1 MLRSIIIALLCLSL
15 GAAWAEGF
23 DASGGFSVALY
34 QPDFGPINESLQ
46 SLGMPEFDSPMVI
59 YGGQGFA
66 YVNRRLAIGGAGF
79 GGMASVSD
87 LENGYARTARFTIG
101 WGGVQ
106 FEYRLLELNRVDFF
120 AGGLVAWGG
129 VSIHLQKTRS
139 PMDWD
144 EIWNNYQAL
153 SDSSE
158 NISSEFTHSF
168 FLFQPRLGVR
178 VYLTNWM
185 ALGASIEVPL
195 SKLGSG
201 GWKLNEAD
209 VYNAP
214 EMDLIAPFYHFS
226 ILFGG

>member
-1 MLRSIIIALLCLSL
+1 MWRCIIISLLVLTLNS
-15 GAAWAEGF
+15 AWAEGF
-23 DASGGFSVALY
+23 DGAGGFSVALY
-34 QPDFGPINESLQ
+34 KPDFAPINESLQ
-46 SLGMPEFDSPMVI
+46 SLGMPKFDQPMVI

-66 YVNRRLAIGGAGF
+66 YVSRRVAIGGAGF

-101 WGGVQ
+101 WGGVM
-106 FEYRLLELNRVDFF
+106 FEYLLLELNRVDFI
-120 AGGLVAWGG
+120 AGGLVGWGG
-129 VSIHLQKTRS
+129 VSLHLQKTHS
-139 PMDWD
+139 PLDWD

-158 NISSEFTHSF
+158 NVSTDFTHSF
-168 FLFQPRLGVR
+168 FVFQPRVGVR

-185 ALGASIEVPL
+185 ALGACIEVPL
-195 SKLGSG
+195 SKLSSG

-214 EMDLIAPFYHFS
+214 DMDLIAPFYHFS